1 MQMIENQEEL
11 RGALEKV
18 KHLQNTVQEQE
29 LEAQRALMQSENT
42 SQQQEAQVESE
53 SQFWKQH

>member
-18 KHLQNTVQEQE
+18 KHLQNTVQE

-42 SQQQEAQVESE
+42 SQQLEAQVESE
-53 SQFWKQH
+53 SQFWKLH